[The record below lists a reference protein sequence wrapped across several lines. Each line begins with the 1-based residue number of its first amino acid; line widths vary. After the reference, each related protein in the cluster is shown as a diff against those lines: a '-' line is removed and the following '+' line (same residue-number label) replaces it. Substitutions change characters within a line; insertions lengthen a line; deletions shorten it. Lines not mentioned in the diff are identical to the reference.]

1 MSIVTILVEHEN
13 ICQIWSISRALL
25 PDLEITKAEHASE
38 TYMNHDLSLVLSSC
52 PILSNKSKKILL
64 LV

>member
-1 MSIVTILVEHEN
+1 MSIVTVLVEHEN

-38 TYMNHDLSLVLSSC
+38 TYMNHDLSILSSC